1 MGGVNSS
8 REHGEQGRNTVC
20 HSISCGQGVQSAP
33 LAWWIKRIPHWS
45 RFADR
50 TCDSVGD
57 LHWSTEGLHPIEE
70 TLVAAVHE
78 ELQPMGRIQ
87 TEAINGRLFLWEGL
101 WAEAWESPPPEWE
114 VAETMCDDPIVNP
127 IPIPGHHW
135 GEVGRESEINLRWEA
150 ERSGRKVLLRFG
162 FTSHYLTLIWLATNS
177 RNFPKCFALEN
188 TFECLFLSLS
198 HPMRVSLYWLSPV
211 QLMRTVERLYHA
223 SGTQPTSQH
232 RQKCYLSNLKNST
245 HCGSFQYTNFHIQPP
260 SAVFRFIA
268 RSLNF

>member
-1 MGGVNSS
+1 MVN
-8 REHGEQGRNTVC
+8 RAGTLYVTPFHVGRVYSLHLWPDGSKGSHTGAGLLTGPVTLWGIYTGALKDC
-20 HSISCGQGVQSAP
+20 TP
-33 LAWWIKRIPHWS
+33 LK
-45 RFADR
+45 D
-50 TCDSVGD
+50 C
-57 LHWSTEGLHPIEE
+57 